1 MTIKV
6 RVRVSENN
14 EGTLEEFMI
23 LTVIGNDM
31 PDIVNQCK
39 QATDYIKT
47 DLRKGQMLVTRSFR
61 TGSSL
66 F

>member
-47 DLRKGQMLVTRSFR
+47 RFAERPDVSYEIL
-61 TGSSL
+61 
-66 F
+66 